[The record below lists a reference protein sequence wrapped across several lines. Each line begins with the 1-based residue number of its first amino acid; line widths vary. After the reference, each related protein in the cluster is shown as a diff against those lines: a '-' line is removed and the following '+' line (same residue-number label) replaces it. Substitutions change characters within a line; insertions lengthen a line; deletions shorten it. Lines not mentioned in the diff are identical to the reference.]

1 MSLALSTVQ
10 VLVRVLGLTGG
21 PKPIL
26 VAKGQATDR
35 LFPMLECGTRLLLM
49 KL

>member
-26 VAKGQATDR
+26 VVNDS
-35 LFPMLECGTRLLLM
+35 FIYCV
-49 KL
+49 